1 MPPVPPRALDVAS
14 LIDGRPITGLQIRV
28 FVLCALVAVLDGA
41 DSQSIG
47 VAGPLIAA
55 DFKMSMGAFSPAFSA
70 GLFGATIGA
79 LAFGPVGDR
88 LGRKPLLVFTT
99 ALFGAFTCLTALAD
113 SFPLLVFYRFIAG
126 LGLGGATPLFITMA
140 AEYAP
145 ARRRAMLASL
155 LWAGYP
161 LGNAVGG
168 FMTAFVVTHFRWP
181 MVFYAGGVPTLAVAL
196 LLFLFMPE
204 SLRFLAGRGPSAQA
218 EALARRLDPGLGL
231 APFVLTAQRPGR
243 TEKVRLR
250 ALFAQGRAAGTIL
263 LWLILF
269 LAFATTTIIVLMSP
283 TLLRASGIA
292 LSQTGILVG
301 IFSIA
306 AVCGMAVAGKLVEF
320 AGPAAALA
328 PAFFV
333 GAGLLAGLGQ
343 FAGSPIA
350 AGVFMVLLGLT
361 VPLGASGTI
370 ALAATFYPT
379 AIRSTGLGWVMAWGR
394 FGQVCSPLAT
404 GLMLVRGFPAS
415 HILMVLAAAPFLAGL
430 AVLARSVLSRGGLA
444 VTPLHP
450 MKEPV
455 P

>member
-1 MPPVPPRALDVAS
+1 
-14 LIDGRPITGLQIRV
+14 
-28 FVLCALVAVLDGA
+28 
-41 DSQSIG
+41 
-47 VAGPLIAA
+47 
-55 DFKMSMGAFSPAFSA
+55 
-70 GLFGATIGA
+70 
-79 LAFGPVGDR
+79 
-88 LGRKPLLVFTT
+88 
-99 ALFGAFTCLTALAD
+99 LFGAFTCLTALAD
-113 SFPLLVFYRFIAG
+113 SFPLLVSYRFIAG
-126 LGLGGATPLFITMA
+126 LGLGGATPLFVTMA

-168 FMTAFVVTHFRWP
+168 FMTSFVVTHFRWP
-181 MVFYAGGVPTLAVAL
+181 MVFYAGGVPTLTVAL

-204 SLRFLAGRGPSAQA
+204 SLRFLAARGVPGNA
-218 EALARRLDPGLGL
+218 EALARRLRPELRHE
-231 APFVLTAQRPGR
+231 AFVLAARR
-243 TEKVRLR
+243 ASVREKVRLR
-250 ALFAQGRAAGTIL
+250 ALFAEGRGPGTLL

-283 TLLRASGIA
+283 TLLRASGIP

-306 AVCGMAVAGKLVEF
+306 AVCGMAVAGKLVETLG
-320 AGPAAALA
+320 AAAALA
-328 PAFFV
+328 PAFII

-343 FAGSPIA
+343 FAASPVA
-350 AGVFMVLLGLT
+350 AGIFMVLLGLA
-361 VPLGASGTI
+361 VPTGASGTI

-404 GLMLVRGFPAS
+404 GLMLVHGFPPS
-415 HILMVLAAAPFLAGL
+415 RILLVMAGAPLLAGL
-430 AVLARSVLSRGGLA
+430 AVLLRGALAPDRLASV
-444 VTPLHP
+444 PLHP
-450 MKEPV
+450 IKESV